1 MHTSDHRPG
10 TLIQGGAV
18 FPHRHLTGIDG
29 LQPHEIMFLLD
40 EAEHWLD
47 RGATDTPDTRL
58 AGLTQINAFFE
69 NSTRTLLSFEI
80 AGKRL
85 GADVVNMHAAQSS
98 VKKGETLIDTAM
110 TLNAMRADVI
120 VIRHMAS
127 GAVRL
132 IADKVDCPVL
142 NAGDGRH
149 EHPTQ
154 ALLDMLTIRR
164 RRGSVAGQKVVICGD
179 ILHSRVA
186 RSDILALTAL
196 AAEVR
201 VCAPSTLMPK
211 GIERM
216 FVTPFTDFDEAI
228 EDADVVMMLRVQNER
243 MAGGYIPSTREY
255 RMRYGLTAE
264 RLKRAKPDALVMHPG
279 PMNRG
284 VEIDSEVADGPQSAI
299 TEQVAMGVAVR
310 MACLDVLTRRARKL
324 EGWA

>member
-1 MHTSDHRPG
+1 
-10 TLIQGGAV
+10 
-18 FPHRHLTGIDG
+18 
-29 LQPHEIMFLLD
+29 
-40 EAEHWLD
+40 
-47 RGATDTPDTRL
+47 
-58 AGLTQINAFFE
+58 
-69 NSTRTLLSFEI
+69 
-80 AGKRL
+80 
-85 GADVVNMHAAQSS
+85 
-98 VKKGETLIDTAM
+98 
-110 TLNAMRADVI
+110 
-120 VIRHMAS
+120 
-127 GAVRL
+127 
-132 IADKVDCPVL
+132 
-142 NAGDGRH
+142 
-149 EHPTQ
+149 
-154 ALLDMLTIRR
+154 MLTIRR

-216 FVTPFTDFDEAI
+216 FVTPFTDFDRAI

-264 RLKRAKPDALVMHPG
+264 RLKRAKPGALVMHPG